1 MPQKE
6 RLRVFNGELKKT
18 SGGLTK
24 DELVKNKRGKIVS
37 KRKSSQAVGTD
48 NNLGSWLR
56 SKGDKFSGKP
66 RGFKADVPDDR
77 DDEKLA
83 VVPEKPKPK
92 PKVAKKVVKP
102 KVAKPKPK
110 VVKKVAKPKPK
121 VAKKVAKKVPKKS
134 PKVGPMKPGE
144 VKDLSKISV
153 GNIYA
158 GKSSY
163 EKKWDGFKK
172 ILNMTDEQLF
182 KKLGQPSDADFARL
196 PKKLQRYLDSK
207 T

>member
-1 MPQKE
+1 M
-6 RLRVFNGELKKT
+6 
-18 SGGLTK
+18 
-24 DELVKNKRGKIVS
+24 
-37 KRKSSQAVGTD
+37 GTE

-66 RGFKADVPDDR
+66 KGFKADVSDDR

-102 KVAKPKPK
+102 KVAK
-110 VVKKVAKPKPK
+110 KVAKPK
-121 VAKKVAKKVPKKS
+121 VAKKVVKPKVAKKVVHKVPKKS

-163 EKKWDGFKK
+163 EKKWDGFKR